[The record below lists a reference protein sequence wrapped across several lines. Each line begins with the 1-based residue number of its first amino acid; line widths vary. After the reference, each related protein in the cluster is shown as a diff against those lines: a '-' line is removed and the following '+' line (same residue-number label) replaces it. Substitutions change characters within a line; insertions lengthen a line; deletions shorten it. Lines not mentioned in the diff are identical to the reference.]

1 MRHGAI
7 GCAVCSC
14 RNCGIVTLT
23 HRVSYPLESAPRRW
37 RPFSPPRQD
46 QSDWPELSSNGLRR
60 HGIHTSSC
68 SCRRGVRACVRGPKP
83 AQFNWVKPGAFPF
96 CARLGL
102 TPFFHHRNLPVNNTK
117 TRGVGRRP
125 EMPLSVRARVICYTI
140 QLDRHEPFILDP
152 VSTLA

>member
-7 GCAVCSC
+7 GCAMCSC

-37 RPFSPPRQD
+37 RPFSPHDKTNPIG
-46 QSDWPELSSNGLRR
+46 PSSRPMGCGAMGFT
-60 HGIHTSSC
+60 HHPAPGA
-68 SCRRGVRACVRGPKP
+68 GACVRASVG
-83 AQFNWVKPGAFPF
+83 QNQLSLIGVKPGAFPF